1 MTVKRWITLHHL
13 LILLCLM
20 MIPLLIHKGIGISQK
35 LAAIQTA
42 ERLFQERQLVE
53 AEDWYQKA
61 QVNRSI
67 RYKEELISS
76 RLKELAPITAMKNDL
91 GNIADQA
98 SRADHERDF
107 ELLMKAYT
115 KLQQVRSRYMTPE
128 GPNSG
133 YYRQV
138 SEHYG
143 IPQNFTGYFQKFK
156 TLFLQQME
164 QNLAGASYDD
174 ESFKRNLLRIPGGLF
189 GTEQEWLDELL
200 TAFQKYDET
209 KLTRMAAKGLVKS
222 MLSDASS
229 MLAEYQSNNL
239 EAPWII
245 SNADHLMET
254 LLQSDWANDDYAAFA
269 MHARQYA
276 TFANSADPESK
287 VLSLTKSRI
296 DELMQR
302 AGKNAANGDYQ
313 EAIDLYTA
321 IGHYQDTQA
330 EIKAVELAWTLAE
343 PVRMLPSPAAGSG
356 YVHIV
361 SGRDRFGSKVYVAA
375 TDQNNKLYFGRMNA
389 EESVQI
395 LSNQVLSAQE
405 QIRTIAFD
413 PNLSTDSN
421 PVIAIEA
428 ASEARNARYSAFEVR
443 ESSITLLYSIEGDS
457 LTIQP
462 DGTLH
467 VVNPVGE
474 GEGQTA
480 IFVRSG
486 DIYQF
491 AGIMQDILDISADS
505 VIQYPNSLVRFTCT
519 IIRSEAGEALC
530 MGSNSLILLR
540 GDFSLSADE
549 AKVTVTGRFK
559 QYAEQTVDEQLIGQI
574 ETALKGQTGG
584 ETSGPNEGQV
594 EDRVDVQIGSQ
605 VEDQVDGRV
614 AGTGDGQIGGQAAGQ
629 VDGTG
634 NGQAAGPGEGAGEGA
649 GDGRATGPGEGA
661 SNGLLQ
667 SITEGKQI
675 WVPVVEAE
683 TIR

>member
-42 ERLFQERQLVE
+42 EHLFHEKRLVE
-53 AEDWYQKA
+53 AENWYRKA

-76 RLKELAPITAMKNDL
+76 RLEELAPITAMKNDL
-91 GNIADQA
+91 GDIADQA

-107 ELLMKAYT
+107 ELLMKAYN
-115 KLQQVRSRYMTPE
+115 KLQQAQSRYMTPE
-128 GPNSG
+128 GAYSD
-133 YYRQV
+133 YYSQV

-156 TLFLQQME
+156 TLFLEQME

-174 ESFKRNLLRIPGGLF
+174 ESFKRNLLRIPGGLL

-222 MLSDASS
+222 MLNDASS
-229 MLAEYQSNNL
+229 MLAEYKSNNL

-245 SNADHLMET
+245 SNAENLIES
-254 LLQSDWANDDYAAFA
+254 LLQSDWDNDDYAAFA
-269 MHARQYA
+269 MHARQFA
-276 TFANSADPESK
+276 TFADSADPESK
-287 VLSLTKSRI
+287 VLSLAKSRI
-296 DELMQR
+296 DELMLR
-302 AGKNAANGDYQ
+302 AGKNAENGDYQ

-321 IGHYQDTQA
+321 LGHYQDTQA
-330 EIKAVELAWTLAE
+330 EISAAELAWTLAE
-343 PVRMLPSPAAGSG
+343 PVRLLPSPADGSG
-356 YVHIV
+356 YAHVV

-389 EESVQI
+389 EESVQV
-395 LSNQVLSAQE
+395 LSNQNLTPE
-405 QIRTIAFD
+405 KQIRTIAVD
-413 PNLSTDSN
+413 PDLSTNSN
-421 PVIAIEA
+421 PVIVVEA
-428 ASEARNARYSAFEVR
+428 ASEARNARYAAFEVR
-443 ESSITLLYSIEGDS
+443 ESNITLLYSIEGDS

-505 VIQYPNSLVRFTCT
+505 VSQYPDKLVRFTST
-519 IIRSEAGEALC
+519 IIRTGSGEALA
-530 MGSNSLILLR
+530 MGSNSLLLLR
-540 GDFSLSADE
+540 GDFSLPAGA

-574 ETALKGQTGG
+574 EAALKGQTGG
-584 ETSGPNEGQV
+584 ETSGPNERQV
-594 EDRVDVQIGSQ
+594 EDRVDGQIGSR
-605 VEDQVDGRV
+605 VEEQVDGQADGQV
-614 AGTGDGQIGGQAAGQ
+614 AGTGDGQMGGQGAGQ

-634 NGQAAGPGEGAGEGA
+634 DGQMG
-649 GDGRATGPGEGA
+649 GRADGQGEGA

-667 SITEGKQI
+667 SLTEGKQL
-675 WVPVVEAE
+675 WVPIVEVE
-683 TIR
+683 MIR